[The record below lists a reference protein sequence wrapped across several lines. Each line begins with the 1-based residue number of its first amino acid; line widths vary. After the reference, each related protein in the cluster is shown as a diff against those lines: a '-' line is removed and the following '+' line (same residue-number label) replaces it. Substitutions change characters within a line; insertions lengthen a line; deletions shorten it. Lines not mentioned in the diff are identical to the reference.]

1 MEGGAGPW
9 TLYGGP
15 GELPYATTGVPGVLG
30 DGRLRGMFRTNG
42 QSIDLQLFFATVTTT
57 VLGDGLLIVPL
68 PPGVVVDPARSA
80 TFATA
85 GAAAWNTVIAGGVA
99 PGVLGN
105 PNLGAASI
113 VVAIFGIVA
122 AVLPEYPGLA
132 VPGSLLICTMNLP
145 TVTP

>member
-15 GELPYATTGVPGVLG
+15 GELPYTTTSADGALG
-30 DGRLRGMFRTNG
+30 NGTLRGMFRTNG
-42 QSIDLQLFFATVTTT
+42 KSIDLQLFFKVGTTT
-57 VLGDGLLIVPL
+57 VLGTGLLILTL
-68 PPGVVVDPARSA
+68 PPGVVVDATRSA
-80 TFATA
+80 TFATE

-105 PNLGAASI
+105 RNLGAASI

-122 AVLPEYPGLA
+122 AVLPQYPGL
-132 VPGSLLICTMNLP
+132 VPGDLLICTMNLP